1 MGKCCSAQGFASVLD
16 IPHSHVCIHFVPS
29 ILVVFWEHFD
39 TLGLSCPCGFFLFF
53 LSVIAE
59 LLYSE
64 SHFFK
69 LFFPCKEDW

>member
-39 TLGLSCPCGFFLFF
+39 TLGLSCPCGFFFC
-53 LSVIAE
+53 
-59 LLYSE
+59 
-64 SHFFK
+64 FFK
-69 LFFPCKEDW
+69 CHCRVAIFRKAVL

>member
-39 TLGLSCPCGFFLFF
+39 TLGLSCPCGFFFF

-64 SHFFK
+64 RHFFK